1 MNPMFKPRNIKFA
14 GQTNSNDFN
23 NMSKEIALD
32 LFNLYENISKNE
44 EVLDNVIDILQIN
57 NQYLTNRIT
66 HLENQIKHMKR
77 GIEYLELY
85 DSSIISYG
93 DDLPIEPIPENERAY
108 INYNY
113 NIATLHSIYNDS
125 KTFLTD
131 IHEKEFF
138 VPEDLVVTILE
149 TSYPGAEI
157 EEKDPYNAFDQNITT
172 AWKRKVV
179 FPKGVAPDF
188 VRATMDIKL
197 PLSIINNMIVNT
209 IFINPFPDASINIV
223 DILYKPLNGSD
234 YISFID
240 TDFFK
245 PVRNANNIAIT
256 FEDIQPSN
264 IRIVFEQD
272 KPIDIDNG
280 DKAMFVLGAQNIA
293 IYNRDYTDI
302 SSFYIHFKPV
312 TSVDQINNIEILVD
326 NTKNEN
332 AVSYTV
338 YGLNKEINSLKEIE
352 IEKPISYNYNNEFWI
367 KVDIHKVEDVTT
379 PIIKGL
385 IIDYDPLI
393 M

>member
-77 GIEYLELY
+77 GIEYLEFY

-209 IFINPFPDASINIV
+209 IFINPFPDASINII

-293 IYNRDYTDI
+293 IYNRDYTNI

-312 TSVDQINNIEILVD
+312 TSVDQINNIKILVD

-332 AVSYTV
+332 AVSYTI
-338 YGLNKEINSLKEIE
+338 YGLNKEINSLKEIDL
-352 IEKPISYNYNNEFWI
+352 EKPISYNYNNEFWI
-367 KVDIHKVEDVTT
+367 KVDIHKIEDVTT

-385 IIDYDPLI
+385 IIEYDPLI

>member
-77 GIEYLELY
+77 GIEYLEFY

-93 DDLPIEPIPENERAY
+93 DDLPIEPIPENEQAY

-234 YISFID
+234 YISFIN

-385 IIDYDPLI
+385 IIEYDPLI

>member
-77 GIEYLELY
+77 GIEYLEFY
-85 DSSIISYG
+85 DSNIISYG

-302 SSFYIHFKPV
+302 SSFYIHFKPI

-385 IIDYDPLI
+385 IIDYDPL
-393 M
+393 ML

>member
-77 GIEYLELY
+77 GIEYLEFY

-385 IIDYDPLI
+385 IIEYDPLI

>member
-1 MNPMFKPRNIKFA
+1 MNPMFKPRSIKFA

-77 GIEYLELY
+77 GIEYLEFY

-188 VRATMDIKL
+188 VRAIMDIKL

-393 M
+393 L

>member
-14 GQTNSNDFN
+14 DKTNSNDFN

-66 HLENQIKHMKR
+66 NLENQIKNMKK

-179 FPKGVAPDF
+179 FPKGVAPES

-367 KVDIHKVEDVTT
+367 KVNIHKVEDVTT

-393 M
+393 L

>member
-77 GIEYLELY
+77 GIEYLEFY

-93 DDLPIEPIPENERAY
+93 DDLPIEPIPENEQAY

-385 IIDYDPLI
+385 IIEYDPLI

>member
-77 GIEYLELY
+77 GIEYLEFY

-209 IFINPFPDASINIV
+209 IFINPFPDASINII

-385 IIDYDPLI
+385 IIDYDPLT
-393 M
+393 

>member
-77 GIEYLELY
+77 GIEYLEFY

-209 IFINPFPDASINIV
+209 IFINPFPDASINII

-393 M
+393 L

>member
-157 EEKDPYNAFDQNITT
+157 EEK
-172 AWKRKVV
+172 
-179 FPKGVAPDF
+179 
-188 VRATMDIKL
+188 
-197 PLSIINNMIVNT
+197 
-209 IFINPFPDASINIV
+209 
-223 DILYKPLNGSD
+223 IL
-234 YISFID
+234 IM
-240 TDFFK
+240 
-245 PVRNANNIAIT
+245 
-256 FEDIQPSN
+256 PS
-264 IRIVFEQD
+264 IRI
-272 KPIDIDNG
+272 
-280 DKAMFVLGAQNIA
+280 
-293 IYNRDYTDI
+293 
-302 SSFYIHFKPV
+302 
-312 TSVDQINNIEILVD
+312 
-326 NTKNEN
+326 
-332 AVSYTV
+332 
-338 YGLNKEINSLKEIE
+338 
-352 IEKPISYNYNNEFWI
+352 
-367 KVDIHKVEDVTT
+367 
-379 PIIKGL
+379 
-385 IIDYDPLI
+385 
-393 M
+393 

>member
-77 GIEYLELY
+77 GIEYLEFY

-209 IFINPFPDASINIV
+209 IFINPFPDASINII

-234 YISFID
+234 YISFIN

-385 IIDYDPLI
+385 IIDYDPLT
-393 M
+393 

>member
-77 GIEYLELY
+77 GIEYLEFY

-332 AVSYTV
+332 AVSYTI
-338 YGLNKEINSLKEIE
+338 YGLNKEINSLKEIDL
-352 IEKPISYNYNNEFWI
+352 EKPISYNYNNEFWI
-367 KVDIHKVEDVTT
+367 KVDIHKIEDVTT

-385 IIDYDPLI
+385 IIEYDPLI